1 MAPTKI
7 PHLCGGILFGLLYE
21 AKKPRRKA
29 KDKLK
34 GGSDGLTI
42 PGIYAG
48 LIKVVTG
55 EDLSAY
61 AGTTLKKCATNY
73 RKCEDSTGGYVPF
86 TEPATQSAFDSQ
98 YKRKDPDLLKRMS
111 GFIDTYLNRTKCEWL
126 VRALIETIQ
135 QEQLDIEIAIN
146 YADSLKSSDLHKAD
160 SILFLPFLLSVL
172 HYVVMNCPDCESG
185 RPTFETWYSQSSS
198 RAEWK
203 FKSTIGNNISPMNV
217 SVDLTLPVKCSDVIA
232 QAEDYVITSP
242 VSSEDDGEDKCS
254 DHEVITESM
263 MRSLQPLIKIL
274 EAQKAQLPD
283 ADQMAKPLLAIAA
296 AAKVQEH
303 KMAEKIRSDEKKNQQ
318 PAASEDLYYMF
329 KTESD
334 RILQYCIEKDP
345 TAEPI
350 SIYFPDQMDYL
361 IRKWNFE
368 IRKIQ
373 DPDKQMLIRD
383 VLQTMSDYLYYISD
397 RYLKAANGEWLI
409 FRNSSIEEGNR
420 LCNELRPKSYELRCK
435 LRDLYLK
442 LWPAPALDR
451 TPAED
456 TTAETD
462 NADTEP
468 QKDAKDA
475 VVHQTVVNQYGDH
488 PVHIDHVEN
497 LKL

>member
-21 AKKPRRKA
+21 SKKPRRKA

-48 LIKVVTG
+48 LINVVTG

-111 GFIDTYLNRTKCEWL
+111 GFIDTYLNKTKCEWL

-146 YADSLKSSDLHKAD
+146 YTDSLKSGDLHKAD

-203 FKSTIGNNISPMNV
+203 FNSTIGDNISPMNV
-217 SVDLTLPVKCSDVIA
+217 SVDLTLPVKCSNVIA
-232 QAEDYVITSP
+232 QAEDDVITSP
-242 VSSEDDGEDKCS
+242 VSSEDDGKDKRS
-254 DHEVITESM
+254 DHEAITESM
-263 MRSLQPLIKIL
+263 MRSLQPLIKML

-283 ADQMAKPLLAIAA
+283 ADQMAKPLLALAA

-318 PAASEDLYYMF
+318 PTASEDLYYMF

-350 SIYFPDQMDYL
+350 TIYLPDQMDSL

-373 DPDKQMLIRD
+373 DPDKQMLIQD

-468 QKDAKDA
+468 QKDAKGA
-475 VVHQTVVNQYGDH
+475 IVHQTVVNQYGDH